1 MINVDDGKNT
11 LVRFVITEAL
21 LKISA
26 STINVGN
33 RLYAK
38 YHCYFSDCLE
48 HPEYLK
54 DGLQELFGNGSTA
67 VIKTIR
73 EHLAEFENQHDVRNF
88 LFGISK

>member
-1 MINVDDGKNT
+1 MIIVDDGKNT

-54 DGLQELFGNGSTA
+54 DILQEIFGNGSTA
-67 VIKTIR
+67 VIKIIK
-73 EHLAEFENQHDVRNF
+73 EELVKFEDQYIRNF
-88 LFGISK
+88 LFVMSK